1 MEMYLIKDGN
11 VKSIVVKILNY
22 YYFNKITTIC
32 QNYGFYKF
40 DQPKYVSLLRLKIYK
55 KFF

>member
-1 MEMYLIKDGN
+1 MYSVNIHMHSVKDGN

-22 YYFNKITTIC
+22 YYFNKLTTIC

-40 DQPKYVSLLRLKIYK
+40 DQPKYVSLLRLKM
-55 KFF
+55 